1 MARKSARLL
10 GQRMGKSPQEV
21 NLMLEKI
28 GFIKKGNAVSM
39 QGKPTWELTELGK
52 KHGEPSGHQYSYG
65 FVWDDEVVSIL
76 KQIFKI

>member
-1 MARKSARLL
+1 MARKSARLI
-10 GQRMGKSPQEV
+10 GNQIGKSAKEV

-28 GFIKKGNAVSM
+28 GFIKKGAAVTM
-39 QGKPTWELTELGK
+39 QGNPTWELTELGK

-76 KQIFKI
+76 KQFF